1 MNKHYFKRILES
13 IITRKKD
20 SLLMFFIIFILS
32 FFIIVSTCISRLGS
46 KISENVKTSMEV
58 NIYTDDLE
66 FKESNA
72 NGYGMLV
79 NSTYQNIDDHF
90 KNYCKE
96 NNCVYDSS
104 YSINVYSNISHYSEK
119 VDDGFVENLGL
130 YTAISYDAFK
140 SQGLSLSEGS
150 EYFDDNDRCV
160 ALVSNSCYIDGEGVK
175 MGDTINVTLR
185 SVTYNFQVIGTFSYG
200 NSLTSSKSHYTS
212 NTSIIVNKDDFFEL
226 CDEANKQANLNRIGI
241 NAIDGFR
248 FNELKNGFN
257 LQLSDAIKEKRMLD
271 KLNEYTVQTNQE
283 EYERI
288 VSPSDNLKSL
298 YNIIS
303 IVMVIISCLL
313 LINVVTFLNENRLKE
328 YAILLSMGQKKSL
341 SIFSFGIE
349 ILLIAFLAITLSLPL
364 GINVAKSSANKLL
377 VSNLKRQERLA
388 KISGS
393 EEDFDIFE
401 KQVALYL
408 EYEVEVNASD
418 IIFVYLIN
426 DGFILISCL
435 FAFISISKLK
445 PRQLLLKGK

>member
-96 NNCVYDSS
+96 NDCVYDSS

-150 EYFDDNDRCV
+150 EYFDDNDRYV
-160 ALVSNSCYIDGEGVK
+160 ALVSNSCYIDGEDVK
-175 MGDTINVTLR
+175 IGDTINVTLR

-226 CDEANKQANLNRIGI
+226 CDEANKQVNLNRIGI

-271 KLNEYTVQTNQE
+271 KLNDYTVQTNQE

-377 VSNLKRQERLA
+377 DSNLKRQERLA

-401 KQVALYL
+401 KQVALYS